1 MICALLAARSLCILN
16 NLPVLSIMF
25 ERFINFKIVLDSLS
39 DFPIQNSASFKKKD
53 FMMKREGFSKNKVGQ
68 RKYLNNSKTT
78 DLTSKLYSYF
88 ESMVEIPRMKHGR
101 RQTVETLINE
111 EAFLFAQYLRD
122 EHDTWI
128 PRISNLN

>member
-1 MICALLAARSLCILN
+1 
-16 NLPVLSIMF
+16 
-25 ERFINFKIVLDSLS
+25 LS
-39 DFPIQNSASFKKKD
+39 DFPIQNSANFKKKD

-68 RKYLNNSKTT
+68 REYLNNSETT